1 MQHHA
6 VWSKVPQFRTKAIAS
21 TLTRETA
28 ISSNTSIYHTLA
40 EDLLASQQGLCSMV
54 LVSKTDMW
62 LASATRIPGPFSFLG
77 PYIHTDMLHTL

>member
-1 MQHHA
+1 MYSGHA
-6 VWSKVPQFRTKAIAS
+6 YEACR
-21 TLTRETA
+21 LG
-28 ISSNTSIYHTLA
+28 SNPMHTLA
-40 EDLLASQQGLCSMV
+40 EDLLASQEGLCSMV